1 MPKRARCPHCD
12 RLFNRDK
19 LDEHIHRCRARH
31 ERKSEH
37 RLKPSQRTIIVDGNN
52 VAFYLSP
59 DKIPRVGNLSRAYQS
74 LLNAGYK
81 PIIIVSA
88 ALKHRIDK
96 PEHLQ
101 QLISLGQIVEAPRGR
116 DDDLEII
123 QTARDKNANIVSND
137 RFLNWIVRFPWLSA
151 RLIRYRMTPAG
162 LILA

>member
-1 MPKRARCPHCD
+1 M
-12 RLFNRDK
+12 
-19 LDEHIHRCRARH
+19 
-31 ERKSEH
+31 
-37 RLKPSQRTIIVDGNN
+37 
-52 VAFYLSP
+52 SP
-59 DKIPRVGNLSRAYQS
+59 DNTPRVGNLTRAYQS

-88 ALKHRIDK
+88 ALKHRVDK

-123 QTARDKNANIVSND
+123 QIAREKNADIVSND
-137 RFLNWIVRFPWLSA
+137 RFLNWQDRFPWLSA
-151 RLIRYRMTPAG
+151 KLIRYRMTPAG

>member
-12 RLFNRDK
+12 KLFNRDK
-19 LDEHIHRCRARH
+19 LDEHIHRCRVRH
-31 ERKSEH
+31 ERKPER
-37 RLKPSQRTIIVDGNN
+37 RLKSSQRSIIVDGNN
-52 VAFYLSP
+52 IAFYLSP
-59 DKIPRVGNLSRAYQS
+59 DKIPRVGNLVRAHES

-81 PIIIVSA
+81 PLIIVSA

-123 QTARDKNANIVSND
+123 QTAREKNAHIVSND
-137 RFLNWIVRFPWLSA
+137 RFLNWLDRFPWISE
-151 RLIRYRMTPAG
+151 RLIRYRMTPSG